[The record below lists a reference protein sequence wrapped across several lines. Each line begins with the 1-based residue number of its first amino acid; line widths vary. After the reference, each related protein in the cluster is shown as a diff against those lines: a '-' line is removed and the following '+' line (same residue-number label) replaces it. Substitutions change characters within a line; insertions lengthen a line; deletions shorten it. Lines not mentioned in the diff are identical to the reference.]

1 MRYFRR
7 MPPLLRVASILGV
20 LFPLAS
26 MILLVP
32 LLIRGLST
40 ISQLMDRSTS
50 TQVPQLPVDF
60 FRMLVIGQNLSIL
73 GLACVFIISAYSM
86 RFRRRDGGPFLLDSW
101 QSQVRAIALL
111 AALPLCAIILALVT
125 TQTLPLTFVF
135 IPLACAISVFA
146 VLVILVA
153 SFWVLVTH
161 VTYVR
166 QAVGR

>member
-7 MPPLLRVASILGV
+7 MSPLLRVVSILGV

-32 LLIRGLST
+32 LVIQGLST
-40 ISQLMDRSTS
+40 ISQLMDPSTS
-50 TQVPQLPVDF
+50 THVPQLSVNF
-60 FRMLVIGQNLSIL
+60 FRMLVIGMNLGIL
-73 GLACVFIISAYSM
+73 SGACTFVISAYST
-86 RFRRRDGGPFLLDSW
+86 RFRRPDGGPFLLDSW
-101 QSQVRAIALL
+101 RSQVRVIALL

-125 TQTLPLTFVF
+125 PQTLPLAFVLIF
-135 IPLACAISVFA
+135 PACAISVFA

-153 SFWVLVTH
+153 HFWVLVTH